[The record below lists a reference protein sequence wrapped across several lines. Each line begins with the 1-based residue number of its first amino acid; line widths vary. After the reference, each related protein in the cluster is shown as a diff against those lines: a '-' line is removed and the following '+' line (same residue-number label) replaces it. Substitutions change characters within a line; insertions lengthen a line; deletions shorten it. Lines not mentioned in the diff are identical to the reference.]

1 MSKGTAIISIL
12 VAFFGGAVV
21 GNLLGSGGGGSS
33 EGDSLAALDAEAAD
47 IDGVG
52 AIIGEVERVKVPV
65 TQDQPIK
72 GAADAMVTIVEIS
85 DFECPFCS
93 RVNPTIKQIMDTYKD
108 KVRVVWR
115 NNPLPFH
122 KNAPLAHQAAM
133 EAFEQKGSEGFW
145 KYHDKLFENQK
156 ALTRENL
163 EKWAGEIGLNAAEF
177 KKALDSGEH
186 KSKID
191 ADQALAAKIGARGTP
206 HFVINGR
213 KLSGA
218 QPFEKFKTV
227 IDEEIASAE
236 KLLAKGASKE
246 QLYATFQKGAADAPA
261 PEQPAGA
268 RPQPDPKAVYNI
280 PVGDEPS
287 KGPKDAL
294 VTIVEVS
301 DFECPFCSR
310 VNPTIKQIMDE
321 YGKDVRVVWFNN
333 PLPFHKNAPLA
344 HQAALEVYAQKGDA
358 AFWKYHDKLFEN
370 QKALTPENLEKWA
383 KELGVNIPK
392 FKQALETNAHKAT
405 IDKQQQLAASRGARG
420 TPAFFINGRN
430 IAGAVPFPTFKA
442 VIDEELAKA
451 KKLVAAGTPRGQVYA
466 KVIEKGATSPQM
478 LAGAEAAAPEPQVYE
493 IPVPTDAPA
502 KGAKNAKV
510 VIQEFSDFECPFCS
524 RVNPTM
530 KQVLDEYGS
539 KVKIVWRNYPLPFHK
554 SAPLAHQAAWEIYKQ
569 KGDAAFWKY
578 HDKLFENQKELT
590 RENLEKW
597 ASEIGGVNMGA
608 FKTALDTQK
617 HKARMDQDAEA
628 ITKAGA
634 RIGTPSFFVNGKLV
648 QGAQP
653 FPAFKAAIDEALKQ

>member
-1 MSKGTAIISIL
+1 MI
-12 VAFFGGAVV
+12 AFIGGAVLGHIMG
-21 GNLLGSGGGGSS
+21 GNGGSSS
-33 EGDSLAALDAEAAD
+33 EGDSLAALDSQAAD
-47 IDGVG
+47 VDGVG

-65 TQDQPIK
+65 TEDQPIK
-72 GAADAMVTIVEIS
+72 GANDALVTIVEIS

-93 RVNPTIKQIMDTYKD
+93 RVNPTIKQIMDTYGD

-133 EAFEQKGSEGFW
+133 EAFDQKGSEGFW
-145 KYHDKLFENQK
+145 QYHDKLFANQK

-163 EKWAGEIGLNAAEF
+163 EKWAQEIGLNAAEF
-177 KKALDSGEH
+177 KQALDSGEH

-191 ADQALAAKIGARGTP
+191 ADQALASKIGARGTP

-218 QPFEKFKTV
+218 QPFDKFKTV
-227 IDEEIASAE
+227 IDEEVASAE
-236 KLLAKGASKE
+236 KLLAKGATRA
-246 QLYATFQKGAADAPA
+246 QLYATFQKNAKDAPA
-261 PEQPAGA
+261 PEEPAAGA
-268 RPQPDPKAVYNI
+268 RPQPDPKAVYNV
-280 PVGDEPS
+280 PVTSDLPS
-287 KGPKDAL
+287 KGSKDAL
-294 VTIVEVS
+294 ITIVEVS

-310 VNPTIKQIMDE
+310 VNPTIKQIMDT
-321 YGKDVRVVWFNN
+321 YGKDVRVVWYNN

-344 HQAALEVYAQKGDA
+344 HQAALEVHAQKGDA

-370 QKALTPENLEKWA
+370 QKALTRENLEKWA
-383 KELGVNIPK
+383 QELGVNLPK
-392 FKQALETNAHKAT
+392 FKAALDTQKHKAT

-420 TPAFFINGRN
+420 TPAFFINGRFLS
-430 IAGAVPFPTFKA
+430 GAQPFPAFKA
-442 VIDEELAKA
+442 IIDEEMTKA
-451 KKLVAAGTPRGQVYA
+451 KKMVADGTPRGQVYA
-466 KVIEKGATSPQM
+466 KIVADGATSPKM
-478 LAGAEAAAPEPQVYE
+478 LPGAAPAEAPKPQFYE
-493 IPVPTDAPA
+493 IPVPKDAPS
-502 KGAKNAKV
+502 KGARNAKV

-530 KQVLDEYGS
+530 KQVMDEYGD

-578 HDKLFENQKELT
+578 HDLLFANQKGLT

-597 ASEIGGVNMGA
+597 AEQIGGVNMGA
-608 FKTALDTQK
+608 FKSALDTQK
-617 HKARMDQDAEA
+617 HKKRMDEDMAA
-628 ITKAGA
+628 VTKAGA

-653 FPAFKAAIDEALKQ
+653 FPAFKAAIDEALAK